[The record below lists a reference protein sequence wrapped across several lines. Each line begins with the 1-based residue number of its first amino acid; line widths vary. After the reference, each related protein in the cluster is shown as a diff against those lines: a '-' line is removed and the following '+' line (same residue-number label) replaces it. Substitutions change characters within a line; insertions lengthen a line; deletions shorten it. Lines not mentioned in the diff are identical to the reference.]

1 MIAVKTNHHHQ
12 VERMFDRMDDEKN
25 GKLRELKLSGVDL
38 SRLDRRLLARVVS
51 RKMKIL
57 IKLNF

>member
-1 MIAVKTNHHHQ
+1 MVPALAM
-12 VERMFDRMDDEKN
+12 VERMFERLDEEKN

-38 SRLDRRLLARVVS
+38 SQLDRRLLARVVS

-57 IKLNF
+57 IKSNLTN

>member
-1 MIAVKTNHHHQ
+1 MF
-12 VERMFDRMDDEKN
+12 ERLAEEKN

-38 SRLDRRLLARVVS
+38 SQLDRRLLARVVS

-57 IKLNF
+57 IKSNLTN